1 MQSAPSLTVSMPL
14 PVCPPAEAVD
24 GASVLAEVAPNAL
37 ARHAVSAA
45 ARGLAERVG
54 SRLIGGPVRVGCLM
68 PSGRPV
74 ALPIADTETCMVS
87 VAHTRSLLAAAACR
101 GVGGVGIDIVAA
113 AEPSPAL
120 DWCFDA
126 EEAVIAGDDAARAR
140 LWAAKE
146 AAYKAARIDAGF
158 QPRRVRIV
166 PTSATRFRWS
176 IAADFGMVDGVG
188 GWSEAG
194 GHVVA
199 VAVQPAPGRSLA
211 TDALAVICQEAT
223 PCS

>member
-1 MQSAPSLTVSMPL
+1 MQSAPSLTVSIPL
-14 PVCPPAEAVD
+14 TAWPLAR
-24 GASVLAEVAPNAL
+24 ASNGVVVHAEVATHAL
-37 ARHAVSAA
+37 AAYAVSAA
-45 ARGLAERVG
+45 ARSLAERVG
-54 SRLIGGPVRVGCLM
+54 SRLISATVRVACLM

-74 ALPIADTETCMVS
+74 VLPTADAGPCTVS

-101 GVGGVGIDIVAA
+101 YVGGVGIDIVAA

-158 QPRRVRIV
+158 QPLRVRIV